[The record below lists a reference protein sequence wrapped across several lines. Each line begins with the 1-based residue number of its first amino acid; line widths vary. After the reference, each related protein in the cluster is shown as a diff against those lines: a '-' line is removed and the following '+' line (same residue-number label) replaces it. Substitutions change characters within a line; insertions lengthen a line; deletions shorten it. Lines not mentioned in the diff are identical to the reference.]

1 MLYGFLLINFLFWQI
16 VWKINEVTYVSDILL
31 QQLVCSVTLVVLF
44 LDRVT
49 HLAQTPLSHEEKDL
63 VTIECFIIRH

>member
-44 LDRVT
+44 LDQVA

-63 VTIECFIIRH
+63 VTIECFTIRH